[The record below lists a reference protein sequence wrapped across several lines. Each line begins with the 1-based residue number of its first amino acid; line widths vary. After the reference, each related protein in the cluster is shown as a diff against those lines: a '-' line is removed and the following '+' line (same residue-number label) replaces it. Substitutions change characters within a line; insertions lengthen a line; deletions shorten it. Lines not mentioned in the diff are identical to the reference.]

1 MNKSILLLLAFIT
14 SNLLA
19 QEIITPLRKNN
30 YSKPAS
36 YDEIAVYVRQLDS
49 ISELIT
55 TEVIAKSA
63 EGRNIFGI
71 KFSSSQFGSNPSK
84 VKVLL
89 LAQQH
94 GNEQAGKEG
103 ALLLMQELLKAENR
117 YLFERIDLAI
127 VPQMNPDGSDS
138 NSRRNGNG
146 MDLNRNHLII
156 TEPEVIGLH
165 RLFDQY
171 LFEVTLDAHEYFPY
185 GETWQ
190 KYGYRNNSDLL
201 LGTAT
206 NSNVSE
212 KLRGLSNKSYLP
224 FIKEFLGARNVSNFI
239 YSPGGPPELDYIRHS
254 TFDINDGRQSFAIQN
269 TLSFIQEGLNGTDR
283 FADNIKHRAESQMS
297 GMRGLLEYTYRN
309 SKKIKSLVARERAKL
324 VQDHSSI
331 VAIQSEHVRNG
342 EKLHLPLLSY
352 STGRDT
358 LVIVSDYRPV
368 VKSIYDVNKPAG
380 YLIPKQLKELA
391 EWVDRQGIIS
401 HPYKPE
407 LSDKIEL
414 YEAITIDSI
423 DFEGDIVVNPTLAVK
438 KLSKAINPDDYIY
451 LPTNQLKGDMI
462 VIALEPKSMLG
473 LVTYKEFSHLLKK
486 GEPFPVLRVIKK

>member
-1 MNKSILLLLAFIT
+1 MSKSFLVILAFIT
-14 SNLLA
+14 SNLFS
-19 QEIITPLRKNN
+19 QEILTPLQKSNFT
-30 YSKPAS
+30 KPAS
-36 YDEIAVYVRQLDS
+36 YDELAAYVQDLDNAS
-49 ISELIT
+49 GQIK
-55 TEVIAKSA
+55 TEVIAKSVG
-63 EGRNIFGI
+63 GRNIFGV
-71 KFSSSQFGSNPSK
+71 KFSSTGFGSDRSK

-103 ALLLMQELLKAENR
+103 ALLLMHELIKPENS
-117 YLFERIDLAI
+117 YLFERIDLVI
-127 VPQMNPDGSDS
+127 VPQMNPDGSES

-171 LFEVTLDAHEYFPY
+171 LFEVTMDAHEYFPY

-201 LGTAT
+201 LGIAT

-212 KLRGLSNKSYLP
+212 KLRELAASSYLP
-224 FIKEFLGARNVSNFI
+224 FINEFLNTKHVSNFI
-239 YSPGGPPELDYIRHS
+239 YSPGGPPESEYIRHS

-269 TLSFIQEGLNGTDR
+269 TFSFIQEGLNGKDG
-283 FADNIKHRAESQMS
+283 FAENIKHRAESQMY
-297 GMRGLLEYTYRN
+297 GMRGLLEFTYRN
-309 SKKIKSLVARERAKL
+309 NKKIKTLVVEEREKL
-324 VQDHSSI
+324 IKDNSD

-352 STGRDT
+352 ATGKDT
-358 LVIVSDYRPV
+358 IVVVSDYRPV
-368 VKSIYDVNKPAG
+368 VKSICDIKKPTG
-380 YLIPKQLKELA
+380 YLIPKSLTELT
-391 EWVDRQGIIS
+391 EWVDRQGITS
-401 HPYKPE
+401 QAYKQQRGY
-407 LSDKIEL
+407 KIEF
-414 YEAITIDSI
+414 YEIPAIDSI
-423 DFEGDIVVNPTLAVK
+423 DFEGDIVVNPSVK
-438 KLSKAINPDDYIY
+438 TKVLSKTIVPEDYIY

-473 LVTYKEFSHLLKK
+473 LATYKQFSHLLKK
-486 GEPFPVLRVIKK
+486 GEPFPVLRVINK